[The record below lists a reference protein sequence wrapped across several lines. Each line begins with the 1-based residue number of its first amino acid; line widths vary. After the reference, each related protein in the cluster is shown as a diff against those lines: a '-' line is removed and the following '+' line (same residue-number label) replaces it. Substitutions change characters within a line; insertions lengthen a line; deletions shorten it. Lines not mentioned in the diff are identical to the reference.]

1 MIPLKLGTRASPLA
15 LAQTHQV
22 IEALAHIGIAAQA
35 KVFSTR
41 GDMDLSQPLYTLGD
55 KGLFTAELEAALRSG
70 EIDAAVH
77 SAKDMSAL
85 DDPDLPLVAALARTT
100 RADVLISHQP
110 GGLAGLPDQARV
122 GTSSLRRAAQLK
134 AYRNDLV
141 PAPVRGNVQTRLKKW
156 QAGEVDA
163 LILAAAGL
171 ERLGLLH
178 DLPSTQLDWDTAP
191 AQGIIAIQSTIDQR
205 AHENSP
211 WTQINDHH
219 SFTQLQIERALVRG
233 LGAHCRLPVSCFIG
247 DRSVRLS
254 AWLADGREKSIKARL
269 TLMDL
274 NSDMDLKKI
283 CHDAQSLG
291 QKLRKQ
297 LPPEFWSA

>member
-15 LAQTHQV
+15 LAQTNQV
-22 IEALAHIGIAAQA
+22 IAALAHIGIPAQA

-41 GDMDLSQPLYTLGD
+41 GDMDLSQPLYMLGD

-100 RADVLISHQP
+100 RADILISHHAD
-110 GGLAGLPDQARV
+110 GLAGLPNQARV

-134 AYRNDLV
+134 ACRSDLV
-141 PAPVRGNVQTRLKKW
+141 PASVRGNVQTRLKKW
-156 QAGEVDA
+156 QVGEVDA

-171 ERLGLLH
+171 ERLGLLQ

-191 AQGIIAIQSTIDQR
+191 AQGIIAIQGASQR
-205 AHENSP
+205 VPESAP
-211 WTQINDHH
+211 WNQINDYR

-233 LGAHCRLPVSCFIG
+233 LGAHCRLPVSCFVEG
-247 DRSVRLS
+247 ETVRLS
-254 AWLADGREKSIKARL
+254 AWLADGREKTIRSQLKSI
-269 TLMDL
+269 DL
-274 NSDMDLKKI
+274 NSDADLKKV
-283 CHDAQSLG
+283 CYDAESLG
-291 QKLRKQ
+291 QELRKQ
-297 LPPEFWSA
+297 LPPEFWSS